1 MSDMEIICDRRCII
15 GEGPLWNERDG
26 RVYFV
31 NGYENEVLSVDIE
44 TRELNVKKLPPPHTG
59 VAAVAFGKNGDLI
72 LSRDNGVFILRG
84 DEYIPLYDT
93 EKYSL
98 LRCNDMKVG
107 PDGRIYVGTLSEKKC
122 GISDKVNGKLY
133 SIDKDGAVRVLLDGI
148 GVSNGMAW
156 SGDGKRYYYTD
167 SDTKIIKE
175 YDFDIISGDINFTGR
190 QIYVAG
196 VDGFTI
202 DVHDRLFAACWGQGH
217 IAVVDTEKM
226 EIVSYIDVP
235 AKIPASCSFAGKE
248 LDRLVIVSATWG
260 IPEKDLVN
268 DGMTFMTT
276 PGTKGV
282 LPFLFD
288 TENKIHK

>member
-15 GEGPLWNERDG
+15 GEGPLWNERDD

-44 TRELNVKKLPPPHTG
+44 TKELFIKKLPAPHTG

-84 DEYIPLYDT
+84 EEYIPLYDT
-93 EKYSL
+93 EKYQL
-98 LRCNDMKVG
+98 HRCNDMKVG

-122 GISDKVNGKLY
+122 GISDRVDGKLY
-133 SIDKDGAVRVLLDGI
+133 SIDKDGNVRELLDGI
-148 GVSNGMAW
+148 CVSNGMAW

-167 SDTKIIKE
+167 SETKIIKE
-175 YDFDIISGDINFTGR
+175 YDFDKESGDITFTGR
-190 QIYVAG
+190 EIYVAG

-202 DVHDRLFAACWGQGH
+202 DENDRLFAACWGKGH
-217 IAVVDTEKM
+217 VAVVDTDKM
-226 EIVSYIDVP
+226 EIIRYIDVP
-235 AKIPASCSFAGKE
+235 AKIPASCNFAGAL
-248 LDRLVIVSATWG
+248 LDRLVVVSATWG
-260 IPEKDLVN
+260 IPEDKWVN
-268 DGMTFMTT
+268 DGKTFITN
-276 PGTKGV
+276 PGTRGQ

-288 TENKIHK
+288 TDSK